1 MTRTDSA
8 TARAGAPREEAPVE
22 GSVALQELIG
32 EVMMFQYGAAR
43 RQSLTLLQLMFL
55 RLLEVKGPLS
65 PSQLADRFGISR
77 PSITSSINTL
87 ESGGWVVRS
96 HPEGNRRSLVT
107 SLTPRSRKILE
118 RVASERQKFLEEGLA
133 RLDPGDR
140 ERFARVTQEL
150 ATSLRAL
157 RPADDPASRSS

>member
-1 MTRTDSA
+1 MARSDSA
-8 TARAGAPREEAPVE
+8 TAHPRASAVEAPVD
-22 GSVALQELIG
+22 GSVALQDLIG

-65 PSQLADRFGISR
+65 PSELADRFGISR

-96 HPEGNRRSLVT
+96 HPAGNRRSLVT
-107 SLTPRSRKILE
+107 SLTPRSRKVLE
-118 RVASERQKFLEEGLA
+118 RVASERQRFLEEGLA
-133 RLDPGDR
+133 RLEPEDR
-140 ERFARVTQEL
+140 ERFARLTQEL

-157 RPADDPASRSS
+157 RPVDDPAARSP